1 MADNV
6 FINGRAAVHSGSA
19 GKSIAFPDV
28 CLCPPPP
35 PSGPIPTPLPNT
47 AQSMDL
53 QGGATTVTIEGKPV
67 GHAKSFIAKST
78 GNEVATSTGGGVIT
92 HMVQGMAYFQ
102 TFSMDVFI
110 ESQPAVRHMD
120 LVTHNHMAMM
130 PGNTPPAPWMSTMMA
145 GPGVAPKETRKDEKS
160 KGKGKDFLKLQI
172 QDEDGVPLPY
182 VQISLKHSQGT
193 LSSRTLT
200 AGKVEIRQLPKGT
213 VEVTLP
219 GYDAEGWSKATA
231 GAPVGKKTTYK
242 VRQGDTIARIAW
254 IKGFADWQSIY
265 SHSDNAALRKKRPN
279 PDILAPGDELVIP
292 ERKPPVFQ
300 LATGK
305 EHTLK
310 VKAPKV
316 QLHLA
321 LVDEEGKPLKSAKYE
336 ILLSGGPKTTIKGTT
351 DGNGIL
357 KEKIPYDEV
366 EIEISAWPPDDPN
379 KQSVNWR
386 VYVGGLDPIETP
398 TGVQARLRGLG
409 FDCGDELGEIGPA
422 TADAI
427 DAFKELHKIDEDEE
441 LGPTTL
447 KKLEAEYGR

>member
-6 FINGRAAVHSGSA
+6 FINGRAAIHAGSA

-35 PSGPIPTPLPNT
+35 PSGPVPTPLPNT
-47 AQSMDL
+47 AQAMDL
-53 QGGATTVTIEGKPV
+53 QGGAVTVTIESNPIA
-67 GHAKSFIAKST
+67 HAKSFIAKST

-120 LVTHNHMAMM
+120 LLTHNHMAMM
-130 PGNTPPAPWMSTMMA
+130 PGNTPPAPWMSAMLA
-145 GPGVAPKETRKDEKS
+145 GPGAAPGESTKEE
-160 KGKGKDFLKLQI
+160 KGKGKDFIKLQI

-182 VQISLKHSQGT
+182 VRISLKHSQGT
-193 LSSRTLT
+193 TSTRTLA
-200 AGKVEIRQLPKGT
+200 AGKVEIRRLPKGT

-219 GYDAEGWSKATA
+219 GYDATGWSKATA
-231 GAPVGKKTTYK
+231 GAPVGQELKYR
-242 VRQGDTIARIAW
+242 VRQGDTMARIAW
-254 IKGFADWQSIY
+254 EKGFADWKTVYQ
-265 SHSDNAALRKKRPN
+265 HAANTDLRKKRPN
-279 PDILAPGDELVIP
+279 PDILAPGDVVVIP
-292 ERKPPVFQ
+292 QRKPPVFQ

-305 EHTLK
+305 EHVLK
-310 VKAPKV
+310 VKRPKV
-316 QLHLA
+316 RLHLR
-321 LVDEEGKPLKSAKYE
+321 LTDEEGNPFKNTRYE
-336 ILLSGGPKTTIKGTT
+336 ILLADGPKATIKGST
-351 DGNGIL
+351 DGDGIL
-357 KEKIPYDEV
+357 DERIPYDEV
-366 EIEISAWPPDDPN
+366 EVDISAWPPDDPN
-379 KQSVNWR
+379 HQCVNWR

-427 DAFKELHKIDEDEE
+427 DAFKMLHKIDEDEA
-441 LGPTTL
+441 LGPKTL